1 MATTHKVSIYQIEET
16 KSVNKLFQSY
26 ASIVNEFGGVKLSD
40 YKKVYN
46 CNHATME
53 SNTMA
58 ILDEIFTRFNVEQ
71 PKNYKGRS
79 ISVSD
84 IIVLDGVMYYVDKIG
99 FQKIDIVM

>member
-1 MATTHKVSIYQIEET
+1 MATTHKVSIYQI
-16 KSVNKLFQSY
+16 SNLNSDKLFQGY
-26 ASIVNEFGGVKLSD
+26 ASIISGFGGIKLSD

-46 CNHATME
+46 CNHATTE
-53 SNTMA
+53 SETMA

-84 IIVLDGVMYYVDKIG
+84 IIVLDGVMYYVDRIG